1 MTNHNDILLD
11 SDYDLLD
18 SEGDFVTGDA
28 IIQKQALLLAT
39 GEGEWKQAPV
49 TGVGLDAYLLD
60 ESELDA
66 MRKIRQQLKSDGL
79 LITKLKKTAD
89 GNLTIEA
96 QHA

>member
-11 SDYDLLD
+11 SDYDLLE

-28 IIQKQALLLAT
+28 LIQQQALLLAT
-39 GEGEWKQAPV
+39 GEGEWKQSPV
-49 TGVGLDAYLLD
+49 VGVGLDMFLLD
-60 ESELDA
+60 ESELEA
-66 MRKIRQQLKSDGL
+66 MRKIRQQFKSDGL
-79 LITKLKKTAD
+79 LISQLKKTTD